1 MAMEYMYGR
10 QQRSF
15 SARRRAFSLQTVH
28 TSRTGSG
35 VGAERPLQR
44 LSKGLFAAAAAA
56 AFSCAAVML
65 MFQADRHVAMPRG
78 QELGHAGAAAS
89 VGEPQE
95 LCRR

>member
-1 MAMEYMYGR
+1 MMNVADI
-10 QQRSF
+10 
-15 SARRRAFSLQTVH
+15 SARSLLSVEPSH
-28 TSRTGSG
+28 GK
-35 VGAERPLQR
+35 RPMPPEQGPEWAPSAH
-44 LSKGLFAAAAAA
+44 SKGLFAAAAAA

>member
-1 MAMEYMYGR
+1 MHYGR
-10 QQRSF
+10 QQRSL

-28 TSRTGSG
+28 ASRTGSG
-35 VGAERPLQR
+35 VGAERPLQ
-44 LSKGLFAAAAAA
+44 GLFAAAAAA

>member
-1 MAMEYMYGR
+1 MPPEQGPEWAP
-10 QQRSF
+10 
-15 SARRRAFSLQTVH
+15 SAH
-28 TSRTGSG
+28 
-35 VGAERPLQR
+35 
-44 LSKGLFAAAAAA
+44 SKGLVAAAAA

-78 QELGHAGAAAS
+78 QELGQAGAAAS

>member
-1 MAMEYMYGR
+1 MRCCSHVADT
-10 QQRSF
+10 
-15 SARRRAFSLQTVH
+15 SARSLLAVEHSHGKRSMPPEQGPEWAPSAH
-28 TSRTGSG
+28 
-35 VGAERPLQR
+35 
-44 LSKGLFAAAAAA
+44 SKGLFAAAA

-78 QELGHAGAAAS
+78 QELGQAGAAAS